1 MSENS
6 NQFLDALKQMQG
18 VEVGDIVDVEVL
30 DVEDGQINVGVV
42 NAGVEGVITRREY
55 TSDRNADLRDLVK
68 PGDKFKALVLRRA
81 GGDKENGEFF
91 FSVTRLK
98 EREAYDKLQ
107 KDFEE
112 GNAIEGTVTSSVR
125 GGLLVDVG
133 TRGFLPASLI
143 SNRYVSD
150 LKPYIGKTMKLKIT
164 EIDPNKNRLILSHKD
179 LIEEEREEA
188 FDKVASQLVVGDVI
202 EGKVS
207 RLTNFG
213 GFIDVGG
220 VDGLVHISE
229 ISYKHVDKPSDV
241 LKAGQDVKVKVIGI
255 DDDRH
260 RISLSIKQTEP
271 SPFEQATADL
281 NEGDVFEGEVKSL
294 TNFGAFVEV
303 ADGIQG
309 LVHVSEISNKHV
321 DKPSDVL
328 KVGQDVKVKV
338 LNIAPSDRRI
348 SLSIKAADSNAS
360 SSDNHSSRP
369 RRSRNE
375 NSVNN
380 KYMGD
385 NDNGFALG
393 DIIGDQLKDRKMYL
407 PISCS
412 ILKESLIFF
421 YYFVLFF

>member
-328 KVGQDVKVKV
+328 KVDQTVKVKV
-338 LNIAPSDRRI
+338 LNIDPSDRRI

-393 DIIGDQLKDRKMYL
+393 DIIGDQLKDRK
-407 PISCS
+407 
-412 ILKESLIFF
+412 
-421 YYFVLFF
+421 

>member
-30 DVEDGQINVGVV
+30 DIEDGQIDVGVE

-107 KDFEE
+107 KDFED
-112 GNAIEGTVTSSVR
+112 GNAVEGTVTSSVR
-125 GGLLVDVG
+125 GGLIVDVG

-179 LIEEEREEA
+179 LVEEEREEA
-188 FDKVASQLVVGDVI
+188 FDKVASQLVVGDVV

-213 GFIDVGG
+213 AFIDVGG

-241 LKAGQDVKVKVIGI
+241 LKVGQDVKVKVIGI
-255 DDDRH
+255 DNDRH

-281 NEGDVFEGEVKSL
+281 NEGDIFEGEVKSL

-303 ADGIQG
+303 DDGIQG

-328 KVGQDVKVKV
+328 KVGQSVKVKV
-338 LNIAPSDRRI
+338 LNIDPSDRRI

-360 SSDNHSSRP
+360 SENHNSRP

-375 NSVNN
+375 NSVNK
-380 KYMGD
+380 KYMSD

-393 DIIGDQLKDRKMYL
+393 DIIGDQLKDRK
-407 PISCS
+407 
-412 ILKESLIFF
+412 
-421 YYFVLFF
+421 

>member
-30 DVEDGQINVGVV
+30 DVEDGQIDVGVE

-98 EREAYDKLQ
+98 EREAFDKLQ

-179 LIEEEREEA
+179 LVEEEREEA
-188 FDKVASQLVVGDVI
+188 FDKVASQLVVGDVV

-213 GFIDVGG
+213 SFIDVGG

-241 LKAGQDVKVKVIGI
+241 LKVGQDVKVKVIGI
-255 DDDRH
+255 DNDRH

-281 NEGDVFEGEVKSL
+281 NEGDIFEGEVKSL

-328 KVGQDVKVKV
+328 KVGQTVKVKV
-338 LNIAPSDRRI
+338 LNIDPNDRRI

-360 SSDNHSSRP
+360 SSDNHNSRP

-375 NSVNN
+375 NSVNK
-380 KYMGD
+380 KYMSD

-393 DIIGDQLKDRKMYL
+393 DIIGDQLKDRK
-407 PISCS
+407 
-412 ILKESLIFF
+412 
-421 YYFVLFF
+421 

>member
-30 DVEDGQINVGVV
+30 DIEDGQIDVGVE

-107 KDFEE
+107 KDFED
-112 GNAIEGTVTSSVR
+112 GNAVEGTVTSSVR
-125 GGLLVDVG
+125 GGLIVDVG

-179 LIEEEREEA
+179 LVEEEREEA
-188 FDKVASQLVVGDVI
+188 FDKVASQLVVGDVV

-213 GFIDVGG
+213 AFIDVGG

-241 LKAGQDVKVKVIGI
+241 LKVGQDVKVKVIGI
-255 DDDRH
+255 DNDRH

-281 NEGDVFEGEVKSL
+281 NEGDIFEGEVKSL

-328 KVGQDVKVKV
+328 KVGQSVKVKV
-338 LNIAPSDRRI
+338 LNIDPSDRRI

-360 SSDNHSSRP
+360 SENHNSRP

-375 NSVNN
+375 QEVH
-380 KYMGD
+380 
-385 NDNGFALG
+385 
-393 DIIGDQLKDRKMYL
+393 
-407 PISCS
+407 
-412 ILKESLIFF
+412 E
-421 YYFVLFF
+421 

>member
-30 DVEDGQINVGVV
+30 DIEDGQIDVGVE

-107 KDFEE
+107 KDFED
-112 GNAIEGTVTSSVR
+112 GNAVEGTVTSSVR
-125 GGLLVDVG
+125 GGLIVDVG

-179 LIEEEREEA
+179 LVEEEREEA
-188 FDKVASQLVVGDVI
+188 FDKVASQLVVGDVV

-213 GFIDVGG
+213 AFIDVGG

-241 LKAGQDVKVKVIGI
+241 LKVGQDVKVKVIGI
-255 DDDRH
+255 DNDRH

-281 NEGDVFEGEVKSL
+281 NEGDIFEGEVKSL

-328 KVGQDVKVKV
+328 KVGQSVKVKV
-338 LNIAPSDRRI
+338 LNIDPSDRRI

-360 SSDNHSSRP
+360 SENHNSRP

-375 NSVNN
+375 NSVNK
-380 KYMGD
+380 KYMSD

-393 DIIGDQLKDRKMYL
+393 DIIGDQLKDRK
-407 PISCS
+407 
-412 ILKESLIFF
+412 
-421 YYFVLFF
+421 

>member
-30 DVEDGQINVGVV
+30 DIEDGQIDVGVE

-107 KDFEE
+107 KDFED
-112 GNAIEGTVTSSVR
+112 GNAVEGTVTSSVR
-125 GGLLVDVG
+125 GGLIVDVG

-179 LIEEEREEA
+179 LVEEEREEA
-188 FDKVASQLVVGDVI
+188 FDKVASQLVVGDVV

-213 GFIDVGG
+213 AFIDVGG

-241 LKAGQDVKVKVIGI
+241 LKVGQDVKVKVIGI
-255 DDDRH
+255 DNDRH

-281 NEGDVFEGEVKSL
+281 NEGDIFEGEVKSL

-328 KVGQDVKVKV
+328 KVGQSVKVKV
-338 LNIAPSDRRI
+338 LNIDPSDRRI

-360 SSDNHSSRP
+360 SENHNSRP
-369 RRSRNE
+369 RRSR
-375 NSVNN
+375 
-380 KYMGD
+380 K
-385 NDNGFALG
+385 
-393 DIIGDQLKDRKMYL
+393 K
-407 PISCS
+407 PT
-412 ILKESLIFF
+412 
-421 YYFVLFF
+421 

>member
-30 DVEDGQINVGVV
+30 DVEDGQIDVGVE

-107 KDFEE
+107 KDFED

-179 LIEEEREEA
+179 LVEEEREEA
-188 FDKVASQLVVGDVI
+188 FDKVASQLVVGDVV

-213 GFIDVGG
+213 AFIDVGG

-241 LKAGQDVKVKVIGI
+241 LKVGQDVKVKVIGI
-255 DDDRH
+255 DNDRH

-281 NEGDVFEGEVKSL
+281 NEGDIFEGEVKSL

-328 KVGQDVKVKV
+328 KVGQSVKVKV
-338 LNIAPSDRRI
+338 LNIDPSDRRI

-360 SSDNHSSRP
+360 SENHNSRP
-369 RRSRNE
+369 HRSRNE
-375 NSVNN
+375 NSVNK
-380 KYMGD
+380 KYMSD

-393 DIIGDQLKDRKMYL
+393 DIIGDQLKDRK
-407 PISCS
+407 
-412 ILKESLIFF
+412 
-421 YYFVLFF
+421 

>member
-30 DVEDGQINVGVV
+30 DVEDGQIDVGVE

-112 GNAIEGTVTSSVR
+112 GKAIEGTVTSSVR

-179 LIEEEREEA
+179 LVEEEREEA

-213 GFIDVGG
+213 AFIDVGG

-255 DDDRH
+255 DNDRH

-281 NEGDVFEGEVKSL
+281 NEGDIFEGEVKSL

-303 ADGIQG
+303 TDGIQG

-328 KVGQDVKVKV
+328 KVGQTVKVKV
-338 LNIAPSDRRI
+338 LNIDPSDRRI

-369 RRSRNE
+369 HRSRNE
-375 NSVNN
+375 NSVNK

-393 DIIGDQLKDRKMYL
+393 DIIGDQLKDRK
-407 PISCS
+407 
-412 ILKESLIFF
+412 
-421 YYFVLFF
+421 

>member
-30 DVEDGQINVGVV
+30 DIEDGQIDVGVE

-107 KDFEE
+107 KDFED
-112 GNAIEGTVTSSVR
+112 GNAVEGTVTSSVR
-125 GGLLVDVG
+125 GGLIVDVG

-179 LIEEEREEA
+179 LVEEEREEA
-188 FDKVASQLVVGDVI
+188 FDKVASQLVVGDVV

-213 GFIDVGG
+213 AFIDVGG

-241 LKAGQDVKVKVIGI
+241 LKVGQDVKVKVIGI
-255 DDDRH
+255 DNDRH

-281 NEGDVFEGEVKSL
+281 NEGDIFEGEVKSL

-328 KVGQDVKVKV
+328 KVGQSVKV
-338 LNIAPSDRRI
+338 
-348 SLSIKAADSNAS
+348 
-360 SSDNHSSRP
+360 
-369 RRSRNE
+369 
-375 NSVNN
+375 
-380 KYMGD
+380 
-385 NDNGFALG
+385 
-393 DIIGDQLKDRKMYL
+393 
-407 PISCS
+407 
-412 ILKESLIFF
+412 
-421 YYFVLFF
+421 

>member
-30 DVEDGQINVGVV
+30 DVEDGQIDVGVV

-55 TSDRNADLRDLVK
+55 TSDRNADLHDLVK

-179 LIEEEREEA
+179 LVEEEREEA

-213 GFIDVGG
+213 AFIDVGG

-255 DDDRH
+255 DNDRH

-281 NEGDVFEGEVKSL
+281 NEGDIFEGEVKSL

-303 ADGIQG
+303 TDGIQG

-328 KVGQDVKVKV
+328 KVGQTVKVKV
-338 LNIAPSDRRI
+338 LNIDPSDRRI

-360 SSDNHSSRP
+360 SENHNSRP

-375 NSVNN
+375 NSVNK
-380 KYMGD
+380 KYMSD

-393 DIIGDQLKDRKMYL
+393 DIIGDQLKDRK
-407 PISCS
+407 
-412 ILKESLIFF
+412 
-421 YYFVLFF
+421 

>member
-18 VEVGDIVDVEVL
+18 VEVGDIVNVEVL
-30 DVEDGQINVGVV
+30 DVEDGQIDVGVE

-112 GNAIEGTVTSSVR
+112 GKAIEGTVTSSVR

-179 LIEEEREEA
+179 LVEEEREEA

-213 GFIDVGG
+213 AFIDVGG

-229 ISYKHVDKPSDV
+229 ISYKHVDKPSDA

-255 DDDRH
+255 DNDRH

-271 SPFEQATADL
+271 SLFEHATANL

-328 KVGQDVKVKV
+328 KVGQTVKVKV
-338 LNIAPSDRRI
+338 LNIDPSDRRI
-348 SLSIKAADSNAS
+348 SLSIKAADSNTS
-360 SSDNHSSRP
+360 SSDNNSSRP

-375 NSVNN
+375 NSVNK
-380 KYMGD
+380 KYMSD

-393 DIIGDQLKDRKMYL
+393 DIIGDQLKDRK
-407 PISCS
+407 
-412 ILKESLIFF
+412 
-421 YYFVLFF
+421 

>member
-18 VEVGDIVDVEVL
+18 VEVGDIVNVEVL
-30 DVEDGQINVGVV
+30 DVEDGQIDVGVE

-112 GNAIEGTVTSSVR
+112 GKAIEGTVTSSVR

-143 SNRYVSD
+143 SNRYDSY

-179 LIEEEREEA
+179 LVEEEREEA

-213 GFIDVGG
+213 AFIDVGG

-229 ISYKHVDKPSDV
+229 ISYKHVDKPSDA

-255 DDDRH
+255 DNDRH

-271 SPFEQATADL
+271 SPFEQATANL

-328 KVGQDVKVKV
+328 KVGQTVKVKV
-338 LNIAPSDRRI
+338 LNIDPSDRRI
-348 SLSIKAADSNAS
+348 SLSIKAADSNTS
-360 SSDNHSSRP
+360 SSDNNSSRP

-375 NSVNN
+375 NSVNK
-380 KYMGD
+380 KYMSD

-393 DIIGDQLKDRKMYL
+393 DIIGDQLKDRK
-407 PISCS
+407 
-412 ILKESLIFF
+412 
-421 YYFVLFF
+421 

>member
-164 EIDPNKNRLILSHKD
+164 EIDPNKNRLILSHKE
-179 LIEEEREEA
+179 LVEEEREEV

-213 GFIDVGG
+213 AFIDVGG

-255 DDDRH
+255 DNDRH

-328 KVGQDVKVKV
+328 KVGQTVKVKV
-338 LNIAPSDRRI
+338 LNIDPSDRRI

-360 SSDNHSSRP
+360 SSDNHSFRP

-375 NSVNN
+375 NSVNK

-393 DIIGDQLKDRKMYL
+393 DIIGDQLKDRK
-407 PISCS
+407 
-412 ILKESLIFF
+412 
-421 YYFVLFF
+421 

>member
-30 DVEDGQINVGVV
+30 DVEDGQIDVGVE

-107 KDFEE
+107 KDFED
-112 GNAIEGTVTSSVR
+112 GNAVEGTVTSSVR
-125 GGLLVDVG
+125 GGLIVDVG

-179 LIEEEREEA
+179 LVEEEREEA
-188 FDKVASQLVVGDVI
+188 FDKVASQLVVGDVV

-213 GFIDVGG
+213 AFIDVGG

-255 DDDRH
+255 DNDRH

-281 NEGDVFEGEVKSL
+281 NEGDIFEGEVKSL

-328 KVGQDVKVKV
+328 KVGQSVKVKV
-338 LNIAPSDRRI
+338 LNIDPSDRRI

-360 SSDNHSSRP
+360 SENHNSRP

-375 NSVNN
+375 NSVNK
-380 KYMGD
+380 KYMSD

-393 DIIGDQLKDRKMYL
+393 DIIGDQLKDRK
-407 PISCS
+407 
-412 ILKESLIFF
+412 
-421 YYFVLFF
+421 

>member
-18 VEVGDIVDVEVL
+18 VEVGDIVNVEVL
-30 DVEDGQINVGVV
+30 DVEDGQIDVGVE

-112 GNAIEGTVTSSVR
+112 GKAIEGTVTSSVR
-125 GGLLVDVG
+125 GDLLVDVG

-179 LIEEEREEA
+179 LVEEEREEA

-213 GFIDVGG
+213 AFIDVGG
-220 VDGLVHISE
+220 VDGLFHISE
-229 ISYKHVDKPSDV
+229 MSYKHVDKPSDA

-255 DDDRH
+255 DNDRH

-271 SPFEQATADL
+271 SPFEQATANL

-328 KVGQDVKVKV
+328 KVGQTVKVKV
-338 LNIAPSDRRI
+338 LNIDPSDRRI
-348 SLSIKAADSNAS
+348 SLSIKAADSNTS
-360 SSDNHSSRP
+360 SSDNNSSRP

-375 NSVNN
+375 NSVNK
-380 KYMGD
+380 KYMSD

-393 DIIGDQLKDRKMYL
+393 DIIGDQLKDRK
-407 PISCS
+407 
-412 ILKESLIFF
+412 
-421 YYFVLFF
+421 

>member
-30 DVEDGQINVGVV
+30 DVEDGQIDVGVV

-55 TSDRNADLRDLVK
+55 TSDRNTDLHDLVK

-107 KDFEE
+107 KDFED
-112 GNAIEGTVTSSVR
+112 GNAVEGTVTSSVR
-125 GGLLVDVG
+125 GGLIVDVG

-179 LIEEEREEA
+179 LVEEEREEA
-188 FDKVASQLVVGDVI
+188 FDKVASQLVVGDVV

-213 GFIDVGG
+213 AFIDVGG

-241 LKAGQDVKVKVIGI
+241 LKVGQDVKVKVIGI
-255 DDDRH
+255 DNDRH

-281 NEGDVFEGEVKSL
+281 NEGDIFEGEVKSL

-328 KVGQDVKVKV
+328 KVGQSVKVKV
-338 LNIAPSDRRI
+338 LNIDPSDRRI

-360 SSDNHSSRP
+360 SENHNSRP

-375 NSVNN
+375 NSVNK
-380 KYMGD
+380 KYMSD

-393 DIIGDQLKDRKMYL
+393 DIIGDQLKDRK
-407 PISCS
+407 
-412 ILKESLIFF
+412 
-421 YYFVLFF
+421 

>member
-241 LKAGQDVKVKVIGI
+241 LKAGQDVKIKVIGI

-338 LNIAPSDRRI
+338 LNIDPSDRRI

-393 DIIGDQLKDRKMYL
+393 DIIGDQLKDRK
-407 PISCS
+407 
-412 ILKESLIFF
+412 
-421 YYFVLFF
+421 

>member
-18 VEVGDIVDVEVL
+18 VEVGDIVNVEVL
-30 DVEDGQINVGVV
+30 DVEDGQIDVGVE

-112 GNAIEGTVTSSVR
+112 GKAIEGTVTSSVR

-179 LIEEEREEA
+179 LVEEEREEA

-213 GFIDVGG
+213 AFIDVGG

-229 ISYKHVDKPSDV
+229 ISYKHVDKPSDA

-255 DDDRH
+255 DNDRH

-271 SPFEQATADL
+271 SPFEQATANL

-303 ADGIQG
+303 DDGIQG

-328 KVGQDVKVKV
+328 KVGQTVKVKV
-338 LNIAPSDRRI
+338 LNIDPSDRRI
-348 SLSIKAADSNAS
+348 SLSIKAADSNTS
-360 SSDNHSSRP
+360 SSDNNSSRP

-375 NSVNN
+375 NSVNK
-380 KYMGD
+380 KYMSD

-393 DIIGDQLKDRKMYL
+393 DIIGDQLKDRK
-407 PISCS
+407 
-412 ILKESLIFF
+412 
-421 YYFVLFF
+421 

>member
-30 DVEDGQINVGVV
+30 DVEDGQIDVGVE

-179 LIEEEREEA
+179 LVEEEREEA
-188 FDKVASQLVVGDVI
+188 FDNVASQLVVGDVV

-213 GFIDVGG
+213 AFIDVGG

-255 DDDRH
+255 DNDRH

-271 SPFEQATADL
+271 SPFEQATSGL
-281 NEGDVFEGEVKSL
+281 TEGDIFEGEVKSL

-309 LVHVSEISNKHV
+309 LVHVSEISSKHV

-328 KVGQDVKVKV
+328 KVGQEVKVKV
-338 LNIAPSDRRI
+338 LNIDPSDRRI
-348 SLSIKAADSNAS
+348 SLSIKAADPNAS
-360 SSDNHSSRP
+360 SSESPRP
-369 RRSRNE
+369 RRQRND
-375 NSVNN
+375 NSVNK
-380 KYMGD
+380 KYMSND
-385 NDNGFALG
+385 DNGFALG
-393 DIIGDQLKDRKMYL
+393 DIIGDQLKDRK
-407 PISCS
+407 
-412 ILKESLIFF
+412 
-421 YYFVLFF
+421 

>member
-1 MSENS
+1 ENS

-179 LIEEEREEA
+179 LVEEEREEA

-213 GFIDVGG
+213 AFIDVGG

-321 DKPSDVL
+321 DEPSDVL
-328 KVGQDVKVKV
+328 KVGQTVKVKV
-338 LNIAPSDRRI
+338 LNIDPSDRRI
-348 SLSIKAADSNAS
+348 SLSIKATDSNAS

-375 NSVNN
+375 NSVNK

-393 DIIGDQLKDRKMYL
+393 DIIGDQLKDRK
-407 PISCS
+407 
-412 ILKESLIFF
+412 
-421 YYFVLFF
+421 

>member
-18 VEVGDIVDVEVL
+18 VEVGDIVNVEVL
-30 DVEDGQINVGVV
+30 DVEDGQIDVGVE

-112 GNAIEGTVTSSVR
+112 GKAIEGTVTSSVR

-179 LIEEEREEA
+179 LVEEEREEA

-213 GFIDVGG
+213 AFIDVGG

-229 ISYKHVDKPSDV
+229 ISYKHVDKPSDA

-255 DDDRH
+255 DNDRH

-271 SPFEQATADL
+271 SPFEQATANL

-328 KVGQDVKVKV
+328 KVGQTVKVKV
-338 LNIAPSDRRI
+338 LNIDPSDRRI

-393 DIIGDQLKDRKMYL
+393 DIIGDQLKDRK
-407 PISCS
+407 
-412 ILKESLIFF
+412 
-421 YYFVLFF
+421 

>member
-30 DVEDGQINVGVV
+30 DVEEGQIDVGVE
-42 NAGVEGVITRREY
+42 NAGIEGVIPRREY
-55 TSDRNADLRDLVK
+55 TSDRNVDLREAVK
-68 PGDKFKALVLRRA
+68 PGDKLKALVLRKA

-98 EREAYDKLQ
+98 EREAYDELQ
-107 KDFEE
+107 KDFEA
-112 GNAIEGTVTSSVR
+112 GKTIEGTVTSSVR

-150 LKPYIGKTMKLKIT
+150 LKPFIGKTMKLKIT
-164 EIDPNKNRLILSHKD
+164 EIDPSKNRLILSHKD

-188 FDKVASQLVVGDVI
+188 FDKVASQLVVGDVV

-213 GFIDVGG
+213 AFVDVGG

-281 NEGDVFEGEVKSL
+281 HEGDVFEGEVKSL

-303 ADGIQG
+303 ADDIQG
-309 LVHVSEISNKHV
+309 LVHVSEISYKHV

-328 KVGQDVKVKV
+328 KVGQKVKVKV
-338 LNIAPSDRRI
+338 LNIDPGEHRI
-348 SLSIKAADSNAS
+348 SLSMKAAEPKNSENEGNRS
-360 SSDNHSSRP
+360 HSSYNR
-369 RRSRNE
+369 
-375 NSVNN
+375 NSVNK
-380 KYMGD
+380 KYMN
-385 NDNGFALG
+385 NDDSGFALG
-393 DIIGDQLKDRKMYL
+393 DIIGDQLKDRR
-407 PISCS
+407 
-412 ILKESLIFF
+412 
-421 YYFVLFF
+421 

>member
-18 VEVGDIVDVEVL
+18 VEVGDIVNVEVL
-30 DVEDGQINVGVV
+30 DVEDGQIDVGVE

-112 GNAIEGTVTSSVR
+112 GKAIEGTVTSSVR

-179 LIEEEREEA
+179 LVEEEREEA

-213 GFIDVGG
+213 AFIDVGG
-220 VDGLVHISE
+220 VDGLVHSSE
-229 ISYKHVDKPSDV
+229 ISYKHVDKPSDA

-255 DDDRH
+255 DNDRH

-271 SPFEQATADL
+271 SPFEQATANL

-328 KVGQDVKVKV
+328 KVGQTVKVKV
-338 LNIAPSDRRI
+338 LNIDPSDRRI
-348 SLSIKAADSNAS
+348 SLSIKAADSNTS
-360 SSDNHSSRP
+360 SSDNNSSRP

-375 NSVNN
+375 NSVNK
-380 KYMGD
+380 KYMSD

-393 DIIGDQLKDRKMYL
+393 DIIGDQLKDRK
-407 PISCS
+407 
-412 ILKESLIFF
+412 
-421 YYFVLFF
+421 

>member
-18 VEVGDIVDVEVL
+18 VEVGDIVNVEVL
-30 DVEDGQINVGVV
+30 DVEDGQIDVGVE

-55 TSDRNADLRDLVK
+55 TSDRNADLRNLVK

-112 GNAIEGTVTSSVR
+112 GKAIEGTVTSSVR

-179 LIEEEREEA
+179 LVEEEREEA

-213 GFIDVGG
+213 AFIDVGG

-229 ISYKHVDKPSDV
+229 ISYKHVDKPSDA

-255 DDDRH
+255 DNDRH

-271 SPFEQATADL
+271 SPFEQATANL

-328 KVGQDVKVKV
+328 KVGQTVKVKV
-338 LNIAPSDRRI
+338 LNIDPSDRRI
-348 SLSIKAADSNAS
+348 SLSIKAADSNTS
-360 SSDNHSSRP
+360 SSDNNSSRP

-375 NSVNN
+375 NSVNK
-380 KYMGD
+380 KYMSD

-393 DIIGDQLKDRKMYL
+393 DIIGDQLKDRK
-407 PISCS
+407 
-412 ILKESLIFF
+412 
-421 YYFVLFF
+421 

>member
-30 DVEDGQINVGVV
+30 DVEDGQIDVGVE

-112 GNAIEGTVTSSVR
+112 GKAIEGTVTSSVR

-179 LIEEEREEA
+179 LVEEEREEA

-213 GFIDVGG
+213 AFIDVGG

-229 ISYKHVDKPSDV
+229 ISYKHVDKPSDA

-255 DDDRH
+255 DNDRH

-271 SPFEQATADL
+271 SPFEQATANL

-328 KVGQDVKVKV
+328 KVGQTVKVKV
-338 LNIAPSDRRI
+338 LNIDSSDRRI

-360 SSDNHSSRP
+360 SSDNNSSRP

-375 NSVNN
+375 NSVNK
-380 KYMGD
+380 KYMSD

-393 DIIGDQLKDRKMYL
+393 DIIGDQLKDRK
-407 PISCS
+407 
-412 ILKESLIFF
+412 
-421 YYFVLFF
+421 

>member
-30 DVEDGQINVGVV
+30 DVEDGQIDVGVE

-112 GNAIEGTVTSSVR
+112 GKAIEGTVTSSVR

-179 LIEEEREEA
+179 LVEEEREEA

-213 GFIDVGG
+213 SFIDVGG

-255 DDDRH
+255 DNNRH

-281 NEGDVFEGEVKSL
+281 HEGDVFEGEVKSL

-328 KVGQDVKVKV
+328 KVGQTVKVKV
-338 LNIAPSDRRI
+338 LNIDPSDRRI
-348 SLSIKAADSNAS
+348 SLSIKAADSSAS
-360 SSDNHSSRP
+360 SSDN
-369 RRSRNE
+369 NAI
-375 NSVNN
+375 NAVIML
-380 KYMGD
+380 Y
-385 NDNGFALG
+385 FAL
-393 DIIGDQLKDRKMYL
+393 RF
-407 PISCS
+407 SS
-412 ILKESLIFF
+412 VSLINFCII
-421 YYFVLFF
+421 LFILSSPKIN

>member
-30 DVEDGQINVGVV
+30 DVEEGQIDVGVE
-42 NAGVEGVITRREY
+42 NAGIEGVIPRREY
-55 TSDRNADLRDLVK
+55 TSDRNVDLREAVK
-68 PGDKFKALVLRRA
+68 PGDKLKALVLRKA

-98 EREAYDKLQ
+98 EREAYDELQ

-112 GNAIEGTVTSSVR
+112 GKTIEGTVTSSVR

-150 LKPYIGKTMKLKIT
+150 LKPFIGKTMKLKIT
-164 EIDPNKNRLILSHKD
+164 EIDPSKNRLILSHKD

-188 FDKVASQLVVGDVI
+188 FDKVASQLVVGDVV

-213 GFIDVGG
+213 AFVDVGG

-281 NEGDVFEGEVKSL
+281 HEGDVFEGEVKSL

-309 LVHVSEISNKHV
+309 LVHVSEISYKHV

-328 KVGQDVKVKV
+328 KVGQKVKVKV
-338 LNIAPSDRRI
+338 LNIDPNERRI
-348 SLSIKAADSNAS
+348 SLSMKAAEPKN
-360 SSDNHSSRP
+360 SDGEGNRSHNSYNH
-369 RRSRNE
+369 
-375 NSVNN
+375 NSVNK
-380 KYMGD
+380 KYMN
-385 NDNGFALG
+385 NDDSGFALG
-393 DIIGDQLKDRKMYL
+393 DIIGDQLKDRH
-407 PISCS
+407 
-412 ILKESLIFF
+412 
-421 YYFVLFF
+421 

>member
-18 VEVGDIVDVEVL
+18 VEVGDIVHVEVL
-30 DVEDGQINVGVV
+30 DVEDGQIDVGVE

-112 GNAIEGTVTSSVR
+112 GKAIEGTVTSSVR

-179 LIEEEREEA
+179 LVEEEREEA

-213 GFIDVGG
+213 AFIDVGG

-229 ISYKHVDKPSDV
+229 ISYKHVDKPSDA

-255 DDDRH
+255 DNDRH

-271 SPFEQATADL
+271 SPFEQATANL

-328 KVGQDVKVKV
+328 KVGQTVKVKV
-338 LNIAPSDRRI
+338 LNIDPSDRRI
-348 SLSIKAADSNAS
+348 SLSIKAADSNTS
-360 SSDNHSSRP
+360 SSDNNSSRP

-375 NSVNN
+375 NSVNK
-380 KYMGD
+380 KYMSD

-393 DIIGDQLKDRKMYL
+393 DIIGDQLKDRK
-407 PISCS
+407 
-412 ILKESLIFF
+412 
-421 YYFVLFF
+421 

>member
-6 NQFLDALKQMQG
+6 NQFLDALKEMQG

-30 DVEDGQINVGVV
+30 DVEDGQIDVGVV
-42 NAGVEGVITRREY
+42 NAGVEGIIPRREY
-55 TSDRNADLRDLVK
+55 TQDRNADLRELVK
-68 PGDKFKALVLRRA
+68 PGDKFKALVLKKA

-98 EREAYDKLQ
+98 EREAYDELQ
-107 KDFEE
+107 KDFEA
-112 GNAIEGTVTSSVR
+112 GNTIEGKVTSSVR

-164 EIDPNKNRLILSHKD
+164 EIDPSKNRLILSHKD

-202 EGKVS
+202 QGKVS

-213 GFIDVGG
+213 AFVDVGG

-229 ISYKHVDKPSDV
+229 ISYKHIDKPGDV
-241 LKAGQDVKVKVIGI
+241 LKPGQDVKVKVIGI
-255 DDDRH
+255 DDERN

-271 SPFEQATADL
+271 SPFEQATSDL
-281 NEGDVFEGEVKSL
+281 HEGDIFEGEVKSL

-309 LVHVSEISNKHV
+309 LVHVSEISYKHV

-328 KVGQDVKVKV
+328 KVGQTVKVKV
-338 LNIAPSDRRI
+338 LNIDPGDKRI
-348 SLSIKAADSNAS
+348 SLSMKAAEPNN
-360 SSDNHSSRP
+360 SDNEGSRP
-369 RRSRNE
+369 HRSRNNR
-375 NSVNN
+375 NSVNS
-380 KYMGD
+380 KYMNND
-385 NDNGFALG
+385 DNGFALG
-393 DIIGDQLKDRKMYL
+393 DLIGDQLKDRQ
-407 PISCS
+407 
-412 ILKESLIFF
+412 
-421 YYFVLFF
+421 

>member
-18 VEVGDIVDVEVL
+18 VEVGDIVNVEVL
-30 DVEDGQINVGVV
+30 DVEDGQIDVGVE

-112 GNAIEGTVTSSVR
+112 GKAIEGTVTSSVR

-179 LIEEEREEA
+179 LVEEEREEA

-213 GFIDVGG
+213 AFIDVGG

-229 ISYKHVDKPSDV
+229 ISYKHVDKPSDA

-255 DDDRH
+255 DNDRH

-271 SPFEQATADL
+271 SPFEQATANL

-328 KVGQDVKVKV
+328 KVGQTVKVKV
-338 LNIAPSDRRI
+338 MNIDPSDRRI
-348 SLSIKAADSNAS
+348 SLSIKAADSNTS
-360 SSDNHSSRP
+360 SSDNNSSRP

-375 NSVNN
+375 NSVNK
-380 KYMGD
+380 KYMSD

-393 DIIGDQLKDRKMYL
+393 DIIGDQLKDRK
-407 PISCS
+407 
-412 ILKESLIFF
+412 
-421 YYFVLFF
+421 

>member
-30 DVEDGQINVGVV
+30 DVEDGQIDVGVE
-42 NAGVEGVITRREY
+42 NAGVEGVITHREY

-98 EREAYDKLQ
+98 EREAFDKLQ

-179 LIEEEREEA
+179 LVEEA
-188 FDKVASQLVVGDVI
+188 FDKVASQLVVGDVV

-213 GFIDVGG
+213 SFIDVGG

-241 LKAGQDVKVKVIGI
+241 LKVGQDVKVKVIGI
-255 DDDRH
+255 DNDRH

-281 NEGDVFEGEVKSL
+281 NEGDIFEGEVKSL

-328 KVGQDVKVKV
+328 KVGQTVKVKV
-338 LNIAPSDRRI
+338 LNIDPNDRRI

-360 SSDNHSSRP
+360 SSDNHNSRP

-375 NSVNN
+375 NSVNK
-380 KYMGD
+380 KYMSD

-393 DIIGDQLKDRKMYL
+393 DIIGDQLKDRK
-407 PISCS
+407 
-412 ILKESLIFF
+412 
-421 YYFVLFF
+421 